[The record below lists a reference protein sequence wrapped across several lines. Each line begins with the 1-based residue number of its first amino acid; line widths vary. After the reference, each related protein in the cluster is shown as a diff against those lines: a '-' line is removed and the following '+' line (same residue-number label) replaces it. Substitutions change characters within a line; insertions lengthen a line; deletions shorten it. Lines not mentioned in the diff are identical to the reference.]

1 MPIQLS
7 KRENS
12 ILLHLLT
19 NTGVMQ
25 IKELAEQFSLSVR
38 TIKYDLDTIR
48 LWLGE
53 REYEL
58 RSKRGKGI
66 WLDLTDFQ
74 KLSLK
79 NEILQLEKL
88 EDNVDQEVRIY
99 KLVFE
104 LLNQGKYI
112 SSDRLSEKLGVS
124 KNTITSDLEK
134 VEEFM
139 LKNDL
144 ILIKQPRKGI
154 KVVGEEGNIRL
165 ALEQIIQIELSE
177 YDIYN
182 IMNKLVKSD
191 SYERAFKLYIGSNR
205 EFQVTYGETLNS
217 MTELIDGD
225 IFEQL
230 NYSEILSITIRTAI
244 SVTRLVRQKTIG
256 RYKLLADQ
264 QGLLRK
270 KELPYLLVQ
279 AIYEKYELPILE
291 DEYHYIYSD
300 VFENEQNQDIAN
312 MAEQIITHVARKLSC
327 PFDRDEVLFTNL
339 FAHLSL
345 RLARKHLFINEYN
358 PFVVD
363 IKAKY
368 PALYTAIKEGSLR
381 AISGSALIVNDSFI
395 AYLALHFLVS
405 VEKFRTKDSVKVVYV
420 CSTGLGV
427 TSLIQQKISEEIN
440 GLEIV
445 SFASILNLREVVKS
459 CLPDLIITIFPIEE
473 SDTTWIKVSPI
484 PTSEDL
490 KKIQLL
496 VDGLLSNGLQSGSKV
511 SLKLRHKSQS
521 SLTTEEE
528 SRELIVKGFIIF
540 ESLKEILSER
550 IDHELMDSF
559 LLHVFLMVHRIV
571 YKAQYQ
577 QMSIDSKQIIGE
589 HQGIVAEIESVFAI
603 NQLPVNESEIL
614 ALLHY
619 LKKEVSLRMSL
630 SEDAKNIVNESQ
642 YQEKLKAIMMSAEKL
657 LNKAGIEPTE
667 IQWTILI
674 NHLNE
679 MIRRS
684 TEQEKLPEIDV
695 KLFDEVSEVSL
706 ELAEVI
712 VNEIANLSVDEKYV
726 LSIHFET
733 AKNN

>member
-1 MPIQLS
+1 MTIQLS

-12 ILLHLLT
+12 LLLHLLT
-19 NTGVMQ
+19 NSGVTQ
-25 IKELAEQFSLSVR
+25 IKELAEQFNLSVR

-48 LWLGE
+48 LWLAE

-58 RSKRGKGI
+58 LSKRGKGI
-66 WLDLTDFQ
+66 WLELADFQ

-79 NEILQLEKL
+79 NEILRLEKL
-88 EDNVDQEVRIY
+88 EDNFDQDVRIY

-104 LLNQGKYI
+104 LLNQSSFI
-112 SSDRLSEKLGVS
+112 SSDRLSEKLRVS

-134 VEEFM
+134 VETFLLM
-139 LKNDL
+139 HQLT
-144 ILIKQPRKGI
+144 LIKQPRKGI
-154 KVVGEEGNIRL
+154 KVAGEEADIRL
-165 ALEQIIQIELSE
+165 ALERMIQIEMSE

-182 IMNKLVKSD
+182 IMSKLVKSD
-191 SYERAFKLYIGSNR
+191 SKDRTVKIYIGSNR
-205 EFQVTYGETLNS
+205 EFQETYEETLNS

-225 IFEQL
+225 MFEQL

-244 SVTRLVRQKTIG
+244 SVTRLVRQQTIG
-256 RYKLLADQ
+256 RYKVLPDQ
-264 QGLLRK
+264 RGLLRK

-300 VFENEQNQDIAN
+300 VFENEENQDIAV
-312 MAEQIITHVARKLSC
+312 MTEVIIKYVAQKLSY
-327 PFDRDEVLFTNL
+327 PFNKDELLFTNL

-368 PALYTAIKEGSLR
+368 PSLYAAIKEGSQQ
-381 AISGSALIVNDSFI
+381 AIRGSALIVNDSFV

-405 VEKFRTKDSVKVVYV
+405 LEKFRTKDRVKVVYV

-427 TSLIQQKISEEIN
+427 TSLIQQKITEEIS

-445 SFASILNLREVVKS
+445 SFASILNLREVIKS
-459 CLPDLIITIFPIEE
+459 SLPDLIITIFPIEE
-473 SDTTWIKVSPI
+473 SETAWIKVNPI
-484 PTSEDL
+484 PTRDDL
-490 KKIQLL
+490 KKIQQL
-496 VDGLLSNGLQSGSKV
+496 VDELLADGTPSGRKV

-521 SLTTEEE
+521 NLTSEEE
-528 SRELIVKGFIIF
+528 SRELIVKGFIVF
-540 ESLKEILSER
+540 ESLKELLMER
-550 IDHELMDSF
+550 IDSELIDSF
-559 LLHVFLMVHRIV
+559 LLHVFLMVHRIS
-571 YKAQYQ
+571 YNSQYQ
-577 QMSIDSKQIIGE
+577 QSSIDKEQIIAKNNSV
-589 HQGIVAEIESVFAI
+589 VAEIEGIFAV

-619 LKKEVSLRMSL
+619 LKKEVSLKMSL
-630 SEDAKNIVNESQ
+630 SEDAEKIIKESF
-642 YQEKLKAIMMSAEKL
+642 YQEKLNGIILRVEELLEKE
-657 LNKAGIEPTE
+657 GIRPTE

-684 TEQEKLPEIDV
+684 VEGERLPEVDTE
-695 KLFDEVSEVSL
+695 LFGEVSEVALS
-706 ELAEVI
+706 LAEVI
-712 VNEIANLSVDEKYV
+712 VDEVSNLPIAEKYV

-733 AKNN
+733 ARNN